1 MTLSVSASRPPPRA
15 ALVLAL
21 LTALPAGVVGCHV
34 SQAPL
39 KTGAQPSEDVAVSR
53 NQLRLRMRSLV
64 QPMSGQIEQSA
75 DTIIA
80 GTTDPAVQR
89 AALQWKIDAIPAL
102 RAALFQPDPATAA
115 LDAVVLCNQMV
126 DYFQAGP
133 GRQALGPASAQAAA
147 TCIQMRDELNRILAS
162 GTVSGDISKG
172 ANFARKW
179 AADHPIRFSI
189 ADRESVLT
197 MAFERGK
204 STVGISPGQ
213 AVADVTAT
221 IDDLGRKIE
230 VYTDQ
235 LFRQA
240 RWEAELFSRERVAEL
255 RAGPALPLAERAVA
269 SVENAAATV
278 DRLAPAVERALAL
291 APAVERTLV
300 VAQNAPALVTSERE
314 AALKSVRDDI
324 TATTRFARD
333 ERLATMRQVENERVL
348 ALQELRETINQ
359 QREQLTADVNRLS
372 VIQINYTARLVTLLV
387 TIAMTAAV
395 VAVLLSLFLARRLFR
410 RRPA

>member
-1 MTLSVSASRPPPRA
+1 MTLSISASRPPPRA
-15 ALVLAL
+15 TLVLAL
-21 LTALPAGVVGCHV
+21 LTALPVGVAGCHV
-34 SQAPL
+34 AQAPL

-64 QPMSGQIEQSA
+64 QPMCGQIEQSA
-75 DTIIA
+75 DAIVA

-89 AALQWKIDAIPAL
+89 AALQWKIDAVPAL

-126 DYFQAGP
+126 DYFQTGP
-133 GRQALGPASAQAAA
+133 GKQALGPAASARAAA
-147 TCIQMRDELNRILAS
+147 TCLKMRDELNRILAS

-172 ANFARKW
+172 ADFARKW
-179 AADHPIRFSI
+179 AAEHPIRFSI
-189 ADRESVLT
+189 ADRESALT
-197 MAFERGK
+197 MAFERGDA
-204 STVGISPGQ
+204 TVGVSPGQ
-213 AVADVTAT
+213 AIADVTTT
-221 IDDLGRKIE
+221 IDDLNRKLE

-240 RWEAELFSRERVAEL
+240 RWQAELFSRERVAEL
-255 RAGPALPLAERAVA
+255 RAGPAVPLAERAVT
-269 SVENAAATV
+269 SLESIEHAAAAL
-278 DRLAPAVERALAL
+278 DRLAPAVERDLA
-291 APAVERTLV
+291 VI
-300 VAQNAPALVTSERE
+300 QNAPAMVTSERE
-314 AALKSVRDDI
+314 AALKAVRDDI

-333 ERLATMRQVENERVL
+333 ERLATMRQVERERIL

-387 TIAMTAAV
+387 TIAMAVAV
-395 VAVLLSLFLARRLFR
+395 VAVLLGLFLARRLFR